1 MAIYTQTSASAD
13 HLTLAN
19 LRELVE
25 ATAHVDGSALVFGS
39 LADDR
44 LTYLPGNDDHT
55 LARLVISTTP
65 TYYRCE
71 ESGCRK
77 DAAGRYEYRLLCVE
91 HLAAA
96 QVES

>member
-1 MAIYTQTSASAD
+1 MAIDTQTSASAA

-39 LADDR
+39 RADDR
-44 LTYLPGNDDHT
+44 LTYLPDDDA

-65 TYYRCE
+65 SHYRCE

>member
-1 MAIYTQTSASAD
+1 MAIDTQTSVSAA
-13 HLTLAN
+13 HLTLAD

-25 ATAHVDGSALVFGS
+25 ATAHVDGSALVFGGR
-39 LADDR
+39 ADDR
-44 LTYLPGNDDHT
+44 LTYLPDDDA

-65 TYYRCE
+65 SHYRCE

>member
-1 MAIYTQTSASAD
+1 MAIDTQTSASAA

-39 LADDR
+39 RADDR
-44 LTYLPGNDDHT
+44 LTYLPDDDA

-65 TYYRCE
+65 SHYRCE
-71 ESGCRK
+71 ESGCRENG
-77 DAAGRYEYRLLCVE
+77 AALVGYRRFCAE

-96 QVES
+96 QAVES